1 MRARRWAA
9 PTGWLLM
16 VIACTPEGAEGWT
29 VRSPVWIRQTGTI
42 ADVRLRE
49 SSGAARGRVNP
60 ELVWTHNDSGNDP
73 LIFAIDT
80 TGAVRAVLTVAGAR
94 NRDWEAI
101 AAGPCGDEA
110 CLYLGDV
117 GDNTARRR
125 DVVLYR
131 LLEPDLRGRTD
142 DRQRPSIET
151 VRIRDSVRVHLE
163 RGPRDIEA
171 MVLAAD
177 GDVALIS
184 KGWRERPLVFRVSG
198 SAWETGSALAAVVD
212 SLPIRTG
219 VFHGQLITDAALS
232 PDFGTL
238 AVRSYTHVFLFRSR
252 GGDSAWLPDDPVVAC
267 DIRGREPQGEG
278 LTWWGEALLLTSERP
293 AGQVAP
299 IHVLRCDAP

>member
-1 MRARRWAA
+1 MRAWRWAA
-9 PTGWLLM
+9 PTGWLLLI
-16 VIACTPEGAEGWT
+16 IACASEGAEGWT
-29 VRSPVWIRQTGTI
+29 VRPPVWTRQTGTI
-42 ADVRLRE
+42 TDVRLRE
-49 SSGAARGRVNP
+49 SSGAARGWVNP
-60 ELVWTHNDSGNDP
+60 ELIWTHNDSGNDA

-125 DVVLYR
+125 DVMLYR
-131 LLEPDLRGRTD
+131 ILEPDLRALRQ
-142 DRQRPSIET
+142 DRERPPIET
-151 VRIRDSVRVHLE
+151 VRIRDSVRVQLE

-198 SAWETGSALAAVVD
+198 SGWETGSARAVVVD

-219 VFHGQLITDAALS
+219 VLHGQLITDAALS
-232 PDFGTL
+232 PDLGTL

-252 GGDSAWLPDDPVVAC
+252 DPDAAWLPNEPAVAC

-278 LTWWGEALLLTSERP
+278 LTWWDEALLLTSERP
-293 AGQVAP
+293 AGQQAP
-299 IHVLRCDAP
+299 IHLLRCDAP